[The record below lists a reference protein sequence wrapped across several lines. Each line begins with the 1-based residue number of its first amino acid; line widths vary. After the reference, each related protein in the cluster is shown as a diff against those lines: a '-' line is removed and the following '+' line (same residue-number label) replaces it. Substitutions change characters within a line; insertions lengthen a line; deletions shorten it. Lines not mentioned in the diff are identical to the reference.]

1 MRGDILSAILMCQA
15 AATVDIGES
24 ESRMGTRDST
34 SIALAVS
41 PPASEFPLVG
51 PAVAAGCAATAT
63 AAVATGHVVAAP
75 VTAVAF
81 VVAGAAIVDAR
92 TMRIPNRLIVF
103 GAALAVLGAVA
114 VSVGDHRPLLEV
126 VGAGAIGW
134 VFSGAPPMFV
144 VWMMR
149 PTSIG
154 GGDWKLLSVAGFTV
168 GLAAPL
174 AAAVVLMVAGI
185 VQLVYAVAG
194 RRGLLALGPGMFAGY
209 CFAVAAAFAFHDL
222 LGGVYQ

>member
-1 MRGDILSAILMCQA
+1 MW
-15 AATVDIGES
+15 
-24 ESRMGTRDST
+24 TRDST
-34 SIALAVS
+34 SSALAVS

-81 VVAGAAIVDAR
+81 VVAGTAIVDAR

-103 GAALAVLGAVA
+103 GAALAGLGAVA

-134 VFSGAPPMFV
+134 MFSGAPLMILLWV
-144 VWMMR
+144 VR
-149 PTSIG
+149 PASIG
-154 GGDWKLLSVAGFTV
+154 GGDWKLLT
-168 GLAAPL
+168 
-174 AAAVVLMVAGI
+174 VAGI
-185 VQLVYAVAG
+185 TIGFAGPFAAALVFVIAATVQLVQASLLG
-194 RRGLLALGPGMFAGY
+194 RRRDLPLGPGLFAGY
-209 CFAVAAAFAFHDL
+209 CVAAAAALTFNDL

>member
-1 MRGDILSAILMCQA
+1 LFAILVCQA
-15 AATVDIGES
+15 AAIVDIGES
-24 ESRMGTRDST
+24 ESRMGTRANT
-34 SIALAVS
+34 SIAFAAS
-41 PPASEFPLVG
+41 PPASVFRPVG
-51 PAVAAGCAATAT
+51 PAVAAGCAATA
-63 AAVATGHVVAAP
+63 AAAAATGHVVAAT
-75 VTAVAF
+75 VTALAVVA
-81 VVAGAAIVDAR
+81 AGAAIVDAR
-92 TMRIPNRLIVF
+92 TMRVPNRLNVF
-103 GAALAVLGAVA
+103 GAALALLGAGV

-134 VFSGAPPMFV
+134 VFSGAPLMIVLWV
-144 VWMMR
+144 VR

-185 VQLVYAVAG
+185 VQLVYAAAVG
-194 RRGLLALGPGMFAGY
+194 RRGLLPLGPGIFAGY
-209 CFAVAAAFAFHDL
+209 CVAVAASCAFHDL